1 MSGDCAGELK
11 VTLTDA
17 KGVAVPFKV
26 VDNKDKTYRVEF
38 QTSVVGVC
46 TAAVMYANQPATG
59 SPYKITVEPSVDL
72 SKVQVNGLPDSKP
85 PYSISFLVFH
95 V

>member
-26 VDNKDKTYRVEF
+26 VDKDKTYRVEF

-46 TAAVMYANQPATG
+46 TG
-59 SPYKITVEPSVDL
+59 VEAD
-72 SKVQVNGLPDSKP
+72 
-85 PYSISFLVFH
+85 
-95 V
+95 